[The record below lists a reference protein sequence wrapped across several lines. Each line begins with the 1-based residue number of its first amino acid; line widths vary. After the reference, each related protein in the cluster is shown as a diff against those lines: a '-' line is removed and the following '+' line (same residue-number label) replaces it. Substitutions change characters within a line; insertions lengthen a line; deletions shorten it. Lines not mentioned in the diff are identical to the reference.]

1 MSILSEISQREYVR
15 QRRNSKKNFKNCLLN
30 SLKQNKWQSN
40 EQPNE
45 RKSNEGPAE
54 QKGGGER
61 KKHLCYETSFENQ
74 NI

>member
-1 MSILSEISQREYVR
+1 
-15 QRRNSKKNFKNCLLN
+15 LN